1 MHIKVNNHEAE
12 VPEDF
17 TIEKLML
24 SKHLLEA
31 FVIVDLN
38 GAVVQRR
45 QWEKTFLK
53 SDDSLKIIWVQGG
66 G

>member
-1 MHIKVNNHEAE
+1 MRIKVNNRETE
-12 VPEDF
+12 VSDNLN
-17 TIEKLML
+17 IEQLMS

-38 GAVVQRR
+38 GAVIQRR
-45 QWEKTFLK
+45 QWERTFLK
-53 SDDSLKIIWVQGG
+53 PDDRLQIIWVQGG